1 MENNSKKI
9 WIILGAAV
17 VIVLI
22 IIVAISQ
29 GKKNVNQGDVN
40 QPTASNPTAE
50 GELPAAEEEAIEVNT
65 VLKDSRVEV
74 PGANPITKDNKVVT
88 LEGKPTANDV
98 SQSSPEAPAET
109 GPVAKEELSAS
120 VIKLDVSAAGFSP
133 NEFTV
138 KTGAPVTIAITSVDA
153 YVHSFVFEDSSLSAI
168 GIGVYSNETRAV
180 TFNAP
185 EKAGEYVFF
194 CNVGGHKGR
203 GEVGKM
209 IVK

>member
-9 WIILGAAV
+9 WIILGVAV
-17 VIVLI
+17 VIILI

-29 GKKNVNQGDVN
+29 SKKAVNPGEIN
-40 QPTASNPTAE
+40 QPTDATTAE
-50 GELPAAEEEAIEVNT
+50 GEIPLESEEMIEVNT
-65 VLKDSRVEV
+65 VLQDARVEV

-98 SQSSPEAPAET
+98 SQSSSEAPGET

-120 VIKLDVSAAGFSP
+120 VIKLDVSTAGFSP
-133 NEFTV
+133 KEFEV
-138 KTGAPVTIAITSVDA
+138 KTGAPITIAITSVDS
-153 YVHSFVFEDSSLSAI
+153 YVHSFVFEDPSLSAI
-168 GIGVYSNETRAV
+168 GIGVYSGETRAV

-185 EKAGEYVFF
+185 DKAGEYAFF

-203 GEVGKM
+203 GETGKM